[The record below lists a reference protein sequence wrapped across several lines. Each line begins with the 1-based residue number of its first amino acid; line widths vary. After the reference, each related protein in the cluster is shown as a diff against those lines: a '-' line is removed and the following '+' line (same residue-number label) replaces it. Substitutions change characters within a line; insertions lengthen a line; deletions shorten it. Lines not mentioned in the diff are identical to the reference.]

1 MMRRFFPFFILGAFR
16 VSLAGSWGGSAVIL
30 GVFWMS
36 LDAFGSLRLYVR
48 VVMGVT

>member
-30 GVFWMS
+30 CVFWMS
-36 LDAFGSLRLYVR
+36 PDAFGGLRLYVR